1 MPPIVPPTTQKD
13 TTQSLHTKKKKN
25 RKNRES
31 LDVTKKILFAEEA
44 EAEDDFEG
52 NDDEDDDAEMPN
64 YPPGTI
70 VGGQVVGPHGYLEDG
85 FVTSTVR
92 VCRVKDKK
100 VVKMSQDILTHISR
114 TAIEDFKR
122 NKASER
128 LINYKMYETSSKFY
142 YNNYIQKCKDLYHEL
157 SLEFWEEQYSSLQL
171 PHKLNQKY
179 PGEWT
184 RLMKA
189 WNHEIDNIPQSN
201 SLTCYARLQ
210 KLNGNAPKS
219 YLICFLDGE
228 KQSLIGWV
236 LLNAKPGTQLNA
248 LTIDSFDVCN
258 FKAALLM
265 LSGLQHCYTVE
276 EHSIMF
282 DYSYSDYEKGA
293 MGDEEKRKRDI
304 LLSLGFIIE
313 KGKDLFYKLDP
324 KPKKFEMTQDHHKAL
339 EPNLNSRVKNNPDVL
354 DGIIE
359 KRDLSKVP
367 DSLSSFVMDYNSDEE
382 SVYSDNAVQE
392 IEDAWNASDNLEKN
406 DDDSNEVGE
415 LMTSSSKAEANQHSQ
430 LSSQLS
436 SSLMSPNKS
445 MEEGDRNSQL
455 ASSLMS
461 PSKSITS
468 SMTSPISTP
477 TSEKKRKKI
486 RKKKRKKNKNK
497 NKKSDTEG
505 ESQKG
510 ESLIERDD
518 EQSSSTQPAQ
528 KKLRTIFNDPGDGH
542 ASNSTVAKSRTLFSY
557 FKRSSSPTATVTP
570 TAGNALIPDD
580 DGYHNGSGPLL
591 TNDVIDLE
599 NMEEAFMQE
608 YFAIHSSTQGNV
620 HLAVSSAPL
629 HLSPLQ
635 QWEFRMRPLST
646 SDREQYDKAVA
657 EPRDDTLLITLY
669 AIPMTRYKISCLR
682 NRVWLNDEVINF
694 YLKLLKTRDDALC
707 MKISGKK
714 PSWYFNSFFME
725 KLMIVDKRYK
735 YENVARFVCEL
746 LLRLAFYDE
755 SILISLGGLRNLTY
769 LKWISYFFP

>member
-1 MPPIVPPTTQKD
+1 MNTPSPAILQSSSTSRTYVPPIVPPTTQKD
-13 TTQSLHTKKKKN
+13 TTQILHTKKKKN

-52 NDDEDDDAEMPN
+52 NDDEDDKAEMPN
-64 YPPGTI
+64 FPPGTI

-85 FVTSTVR
+85 FVTGTVR

-100 VVKMSQDILTHISR
+100 VVRMSQDILTHISR

-142 YNNYIQKCKDLYHEL
+142 DNNYIQKCKDLYHEL

-184 RLMKA
+184 LLMKA
-189 WNHEIDNIPQSN
+189 WNHEIDNIPHSN

-219 YLICFLDGE
+219 YLICLLDGE

-236 LLNAKPGTQLNA
+236 LLNAIPGTQLNA

-313 KGKDLFYKLDP
+313 KRKDLFYKLDP

-339 EPNLNSRVKNNPDVL
+339 EPKLNARVKNSPDVL

-367 DSLSSFVMDYNSDEE
+367 DSLSSFVMDDKSDEE
-382 SVYSDNAVQE
+382 SVYSYNAVQE

-406 DDDSNEVGE
+406 DDDSNE
-415 LMTSSSKAEANQHSQ
+415 TEANQHSQ
-430 LSSQLS
+430 LSSQLP

-455 ASSLMS
+455 SSSLMS
-461 PSKSITS
+461 PNKSITS
-468 SMTSPISTP
+468 SMRSPISTP
-477 TSEKKRKKI
+477 TSEKKRKKK
-486 RKKKRKKNKNK
+486 RKKNKNKNKNK

-505 ESQKG
+505 ESQ
-510 ESLIERDD
+510 IERDD
-518 EQSSSTQPAQ
+518 EQSSSTQPVQ
-528 KKLRTIFNDPGDGH
+528 KKLRTMINDPGDGH
-542 ASNSTVAKSRTLFSY
+542 ASNSTVANRRTLFSY

-570 TAGNALIPDD
+570 TAGCNTPSNQRASHSKDM
-580 DGYHNGSGPLL
+580 
-591 TNDVIDLE
+591 TNLE
-599 NMEEAFMQE
+599 NMEESYMQE

-620 HLAVSSAPL
+620 HLAVSSATL
-629 HLSPLQ
+629 DFSPLQ
-635 QWEFRMRPLST
+635 QLEFRTRPLST
-646 SDREQYDKAVA
+646 SDREQYDEAVA

-682 NRVWLNDEVINF
+682 NTVWLNDEVINF
-694 YLKLLKTRDDALC
+694 YMKLLKTRDDALC
-707 MKISGKK
+707 MKIPGEK

-735 YENVARFVCEL
+735 YENVARFVCKL
-746 LLRLAFYDE
+746 LLRPAFYDE

-769 LKWISYFFP
+769 LKWTSYFFP